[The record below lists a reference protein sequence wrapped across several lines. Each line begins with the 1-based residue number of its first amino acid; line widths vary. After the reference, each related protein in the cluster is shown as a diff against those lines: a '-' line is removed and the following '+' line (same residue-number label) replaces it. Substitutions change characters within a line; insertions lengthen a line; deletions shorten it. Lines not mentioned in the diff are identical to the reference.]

1 MDLLIE
7 YFAKG
12 LISMLMIAMPC
23 VLTAAAVGLVVGIL
37 QAVTQVQE
45 QTIAAAPKIFLVFLV
60 IIIMGTGY
68 LKILM
73 NLFNEGAVMAFEVIP
88 KSDNY
93 VIDADYY
100 NYTKPFIDE
109 MKLDY
114 RKDMT
119 PMNTILDNAAHP
131 NGTIQKNRFGVE
143 RNRAI
148 DIPMP
153 TIAERKTIVENNRR
167 WKK

>member
-7 YFAKG
+7 FFAKG
-12 LISMLMIAMPC
+12 LVSMLMIAMPC

-60 IIIMGTGY
+60 IIILGTGY
-68 LKILM
+68 LKILV

-88 KSDNY
+88 KSDTY

-100 NYTKPFIDE
+100 NYTKPFMDE
-109 MKLDY
+109 MKTDFK
-114 RKDMT
+114 KDMT
-119 PMNTILDNAAHP
+119 PMSEILNNVAHP
-131 NGTIQKNRFGVE
+131 NGTAQKSRFSIN
-143 RNRAI
+143 RNRAV
-148 DIPMP
+148 DIPVP
-153 TIAERKTIVENNRR
+153 NIAERKTIMENSRR
-167 WKK
+167 